1 MINEFPFYDEQQGRV
16 TSIGRTSRG
25 HWYIE
30 GGDGKLH
37 ESFKDVCEIWANI
50 MKAKGIQSI

>member
-1 MINEFPFYDEQQGRV
+1 MVSTFNAYDSFQDRV
-16 TSIGRTSRG
+16 TSVVRTARG

-37 ESFKDVCEIWANI
+37 EWDVTSCDAWANI
-50 MKAKGIQSI
+50 IKTEGIKKI

>member
-1 MINEFPFYDEQQGRV
+1 MISTFNAFDDFQNRV
-16 TSIGRTSRG
+16 TSVVRTARG

-37 ESFKDVCEIWANI
+37 EWKEPSCTIWANI
-50 MKAKGIQSI
+50 MKTKNIKI